1 MRKAIVVRMAG
12 LCLAALLPCATWAGL
27 PETPR
32 PRQFTVADG
41 LPSNRINGLAQ
52 DRAGYLWIATSDG
65 LARFD
70 GVGFR
75 VWRIEQGLR
84 DNYVWSVFV
93 DADDRVWIGTRSAA
107 LAMLDAGRQRF
118 RWYDRRTPGVAGA
131 EIWSIAATR
140 DGSLWFGTADAGLH
154 RLRGGRVERFMPV
167 PGDARSLPAPDVR
180 KLLVDR
186 EGRLWIA
193 TAQGIA
199 RWDGRGFIRED
210 MAPLPTPAVDGLST
224 EADGT
229 LWLGTPRGVARRG
242 RDGALS
248 IPSLASRG
256 GTPLQML
263 LRDRAGTHWF
273 DIPQGLGVEGETGI
287 DVVSLYSAASQ
298 GLVRPGWVDAR
309 EDHEGGLWFASNT
322 NGLWYL
328 PPRWRQFSVLSR
340 RLGDDATLA
349 NAQVRGIAPS
359 RDGST
364 WLVGSGGVL
373 DRIDSETG
381 AVRHVY
387 ADVAQGVI
395 LTGVLE
401 ARDGRV
407 WVGYF
412 DGLARID
419 PTTLRIDRWPAGTRD
434 GALHGEPAVL
444 AEDAAGRLWIGGEGG
459 VQVRSPDGRV
469 VENLV
474 PGDRHGLPR
483 GATVNALVAMPGG
496 VWIASSAGLFGA
508 DGASGRVRRIDG
520 VGDGAVHGIAVD
532 PGHALWLA
540 RHGAIERYRGNGR
553 RLVREER
560 LDAAT
565 GFPRLAPS
573 GLTVDA
579 RGVVWATSVR
589 GLVRVDPATRRSRV
603 YGVRDG
609 LPSQEFAGPPM
620 PRPGDGRILAGT
632 PEGLV
637 IFDPAV
643 VRPETRAPRLMLES
657 MDVGRDGARIALDP
671 GAAPALEHDDR
682 DLRVRARLMSFN
694 DAGSTAYRFR
704 LLGFD
709 RAWVE
714 AGADGER
721 VFPQLPP
728 GDYRLQVV
736 ARTADQVW
744 SAPREI
750 AFRVRAAWWQSWW
763 ARATFALLGV
773 LAALALALQYRD
785 RLRRRHALLRIE
797 DQRRHAEDAS
807 DAKTRFLATFGHEV
821 RTPMT
826 GVLGMTELL
835 LDTPLDATQRG
846 YVASIRTA
854 GDHLLRLLN
863 DALDL
868 ARIDSGHLEL
878 VEEAFDLHRMLDE
891 VAALVAPLARR
902 RGLEFDLLVAA
913 NVPRGVAGDCSRVRQ
928 ILLNLLG
935 NAVKF
940 TERGGISLHATLS
953 GGDVR
958 FIVADTGP
966 GLSSEQ
972 SAKLFRRF
980 QQADG
985 ARTAARYGGS
995 GLGLAISTE
1004 LAQAMRGRIGV
1015 QSTPGEGSAF
1025 YVDLPLREA
1034 PLPEAPAEPDG
1045 AADARS
1051 LSLLLV
1057 EDDPVVARV
1066 VRGLLEAQGH
1076 RVDHAAHALAAMA
1089 DARVRRYDAALLD
1102 LDLPG
1107 IDGFALARQL
1117 RANGFDGPL
1126 LAVSARADAGSEPRA
1141 FEAGFDAFV
1150 RKPVTGAMLRD
1161 ALQRVMRT
1169 LPA

>member
-1 MRKAIVVRMAG
+1 MRDAIVGWMAG
-12 LCLAALLPCATWAGL
+12 LCLALLPCAAWAGL

-93 DADDRVWIGTRSAA
+93 DADDRVWIGTRSAG
-107 LAMLDAGRQRF
+107 LAVLDAKRRDF
-118 RWYDRRTPGVAGA
+118 RWFDRRTPGVGGV
-131 EIWSIAATR
+131 EVWSIAGTR

-154 RLRGGRVERFMPV
+154 RLHGGRVERFMPV
-167 PGDARSLPAPDVR
+167 PGDARSLPAADVR
-180 KLLVDR
+180 ELLVDR
-186 EGRLWIA
+186 AGRLWIA

-199 RWDGRGFIRED
+199 HWDGRGFVRDD
-210 MAPLPTPAVDGLST
+210 MAGLPTAAVDGLST
-224 EADGT
+224 EADGR
-229 LWLGTPRGVARRG
+229 LWLGTPRGAALRRADG
-242 RDGALS
+242 RVSMPAF
-248 IPSLASRG
+248 ASRG
-256 GTPLQML
+256 GAPLQML

-273 DIPQGLGVEGETGI
+273 DIPQGLGVEVESGI
-287 DVVSLYSAASQ
+287 DVVPLYSAASQ

-340 RLGDDATLA
+340 RLGDPATLA

-373 DRIDSETG
+373 DRVDSETG
-381 AVRHVY
+381 AVQHVF

-395 LTGVLE
+395 LTAVRE

-419 PTTLRIDRWPAGTRD
+419 PSTGRIDRWPAGTHD
-434 GALHGEPAVL
+434 GALRGEPAFL
-444 AEDAAGRLWIGGEGG
+444 AEDASGRLLIGGEGG
-459 VQVRSPDGRV
+459 VQVRSADGRV
-469 VENLV
+469 VDDLV
-474 PGDRHGLPR
+474 PGDRHGLPA
-483 GATVNALVAMPGG
+483 GATVAGLATTPSGE
-496 VWIASSAGLFGA
+496 VWIAGSAGLF
-508 DGASGRVRRIDG
+508 RVDPVTSRARRIEG
-520 VGDGAVHGIAVD
+520 VGAGAVHGIAFD
-532 PGHALWLA
+532 AAGQAWLA
-540 RHGAIERYRGNGR
+540 RHGAVERYRIDGAQ
-553 RLVREER
+553 LVRLDR

-573 GLTVDA
+573 GLAVDA

-589 GLVRVDPATRRSRV
+589 GLVRVDPRTRRSRV

-609 LPSQEFAGPPM
+609 LPSQEFAGPPV
-620 PRPGDGRILAGT
+620 PRPGDGRLLAGT

-643 VRPETRAPRLMLES
+643 VRPEGRVPRLLLES
-657 MDVGRDGARIALDP
+657 MDVSRDGARIALDE
-671 GAAPALEHDDR
+671 AAFPTIEHDDR
-682 DLRVRARLMSFN
+682 DLRVRARLMSFS

-704 LLGFD
+704 LSGFD
-709 RAWVE
+709 RDWVE
-714 AGADGER
+714 TGADGER
-721 VFPQLPP
+721 VFTQLPP
-728 GDYRLQVV
+728 GDYRLQVM

-744 SAPREI
+744 SPPREV
-750 AFRVRAAWWQSWW
+750 AFRVRAPWWQTWW
-763 ARATFALLGV
+763 ARGAGGLLAV
-773 LAALALALQYRD
+773 LAAVVLALQYRD
-785 RLRRRHALLRIE
+785 RLRRRHALQRMRDE
-797 DQRRHAEDAS
+797 RRHAEAS
-807 DAKTRFLATFGHEV
+807 SSAKTRFLATFGHEV

-835 LDTPLDATQRG
+835 LETPLDATQRG
-846 YVASIRTA
+846 YVDAIRTA

-878 VEEAFDLHRMLDE
+878 VEEPFDLHRMLHE
-891 VAALVAPLARR
+891 IGALVGPLARH
-902 RGLEFDLLVAA
+902 RGLDFELQLAA
-913 NVPRGVAGDCSRVRQ
+913 DVPRGVHGDCSRIRQ

-940 TERGGISLHATLS
+940 TERGGVTLRVMRS
-953 GGDVR
+953 ADVVR
-958 FIVADTGP
+958 FVVADTGP
-966 GLSSEQ
+966 GLSAAQ
-972 SAKLFRRF
+972 CAKLFRRF

-1004 LAQAMRGRIGV
+1004 LAQAMGGRIGV
-1015 QSTPGEGSAF
+1015 QSTPGEGAAF
-1025 YVDLPLREA
+1025 HVDLPLREA
-1034 PLPEAPAEPDG
+1034 VPSSEPASQ
-1045 AADARS
+1045 ARTEMRP

-1057 EDDPVVARV
+1057 EDDPTVAAVVK
-1066 VRGLLEAQGH
+1066 GLLEAGGH
-1076 RVDHAAHALAAMA
+1076 RVRHVAHGLAAMA
-1089 DARVRRYDAALLD
+1089 EIHLQRFDAALLD

-1107 IDGFALARQL
+1107 MDGFALARQL
-1117 RANGFDGPL
+1117 RASGFEAPL
-1126 LAVSARADAGSEPRA
+1126 VAVTARADVDAEPRSR
-1141 FEAGFDAFV
+1141 EAGFDAFL
-1150 RKPVTGAMLRD
+1150 RKPVTGAMLREVLERRTQPLD
-1161 ALQRVMRT
+1161 A
-1169 LPA
+1169 